1 MPAALLAA
9 MRSRLRIDL
18 KDDPASRW
26 TDAVL
31 DRHIARTVSEYGLV
45 RPREQRTTLATTNG
59 TRMLDI
65 SSLTDLVLIEAI
77 DYPLDKYPRIYVP
90 FMHFADTCEL
100 LIDEVPTGQ
109 NVRVYWHG
117 AHTLSAVTSTIR
129 IEDEEI
135 ILTGAAAYALLEY
148 GQYGVDRLNLGGGD
162 VDSEYHRQGNAYM
175 RRYREML
182 DDLRRRGGVISARL
196 YTPVESA
203 GGRDVVQGP

>member
-1 MPAALLAA
+1 
-9 MRSRLRIDL
+9 MRSRLRTDL

-31 DRHIARTVSEYGLV
+31 DRHIARTVSEYGLM
-45 RPREQRTTLATTNG
+45 RPREQRTLVATANG
-59 TRMLDI
+59 SRMLDI
-65 SSLTDLVLIEAI
+65 SSLADLVLIEAI
-77 DYPLDKYPRIYVP
+77 EYPIDKYPRLFVP
-90 FMHFADTCEL
+90 FTHFADTCEL
-100 LIDEVPTGQ
+100 LIDELPTGDD
-109 NVRVYWHG
+109 VRVYWHS
-117 AHTLSAVTSTIR
+117 AHTLNGSTSTIR

-148 GQYGVDRLNLGGGD
+148 AQYGVDRLNLGGED

-182 DDLRRRGGVISARL
+182 EDLRTRGGVISARL

-203 GGRDVVQGP
+203 GGRDVVAGP